1 MIRYGYKRP
10 DSLKET
16 CQLLEEYNK
25 QSRVIAGGT
34 DLLVQ
39 LRGDDSKYIGLE
51 YLIDISF
58 LKELDYILE
67 DNDVIRIGA
76 LTTHDKIS
84 KSSLIHEEAYFL
96 AEAVNTVG
104 SPQIRHTGT
113 IGGSVCNAS
122 PAADPIPPLVALD
135 AQVKLLSTRGTRVVS
150 LVSIFEK
157 PYSTNIAADEILVEI
172 SFKKLPANSKTAFLK
187 VGRRKALAIARI
199 NIAVCVTLDDEGKVS
214 EVRISPGSVLPNP
227 GRVTAAEEI
236 LLGNKPELDL
246 IDEAGKK
253 VSEEMLKRS
262 GIRWSTEYKKPVIE
276 ALTKRCL
283 KKALGVC

>member
-1 MIRYGYKRP
+1 MIRCEYKRP
-10 DSLKET
+10 DSLQEA
-16 CQLLEEYNK
+16 CQLLEKYNK

-39 LRGDDSKYIGLE
+39 LRGDDSKHANLK

-58 LKELDYILE
+58 LKELDYIIE
-67 DNDVIRIGA
+67 DNDLIRIGT

-84 KSSLIHEEAYFL
+84 KSSLINEEAYFL
-96 AEAVNTVG
+96 LEAVNTVG
-104 SPQIRHTGT
+104 SPQIRHKGT

-122 PAADPIPPLVALD
+122 PAADPIPPLIALD
-135 AQVKLLSTRGTRVVS
+135 AQVKLLSSRGTRVVS

-172 SFKKLPANSKTAFLK
+172 LFKKLPTNSKTAFLK
-187 VGRRKALAIARI
+187 VGRRKALAIARM
-199 NIAVCVTLDDEGKVS
+199 NIAVGVTLDEEGNVS
-214 EVRISPGSVLPNP
+214 EVRISPGSVLPQP

-236 LLGNKPELDL
+236 LLGNNPSLDL
-246 IDEAGKK
+246 IDEVGKK
-253 VSEEMLKRS
+253 VSEEMIKSS
-262 GIRWSTEYKKPVIE
+262 GIRWSTEYKEPVIE